1 MCSSDS
7 PLSEGGLCLLYTL
20 QSEVFRCSSYSP
32 VSECG
37 VYLLHTL

>member
-7 PLSEGGLCLLYTL
+7 PLSEGDQYLLYTL
-20 QSEVFRCSSYSP
+20 QNEVFRCSSYSP